1 MRRGKPKREDLDL
14 PPKIQQALVLRA
26 SGASWKQCADSVGT
40 TTNNLRQWRK
50 HPDADAFLT
59 EAIKE
64 NMSEAHSLFSDAAP
78 KLAAR
83 LISLGLDERVKPYA
97 QIQAIAESFRI
108 LQQGVV
114 DRENKEQLRKIREAL
129 EALEGGPTEVIDV
142 SG

>member
-1 MRRGKPKREDLDL
+1 
-14 PPKIQQALVLRA
+14 
-26 SGASWKQCADSVGT
+26 
-40 TTNNLRQWRK
+40 
-50 HPDADAFLT
+50 
-59 EAIKE
+59 
-64 NMSEAHSLFSDAAP
+64 MSEAHSLFSDAAP

-129 EALEGGPTEVIDV
+129 EALEGGPTEIIDV
-142 SG
+142 SNWATSDGSS